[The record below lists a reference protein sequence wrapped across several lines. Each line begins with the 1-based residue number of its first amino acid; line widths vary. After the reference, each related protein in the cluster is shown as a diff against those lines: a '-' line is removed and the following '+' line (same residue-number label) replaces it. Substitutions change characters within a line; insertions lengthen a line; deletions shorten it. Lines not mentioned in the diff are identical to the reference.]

1 MAKAKAPDY
10 LVPETG
16 MAMSRDS
23 QHFRVTPNISGT
35 GKATNVELVNKT
47 GNIKYAQSASL
58 TNKTANIKYK
68 TYQFTKL

>member
-47 GNIKYAQSASL
+47 GNIKYA
-58 TNKTANIKYK
+58 
-68 TYQFTKL
+68 